1 MKFDGRTKFG
11 KEVKN
16 TKQEIGLLVL
26 PFWLFIYLPWK
37 YIFLG
42 IKFLVKTLIKG
53 IKFLAKYS
61 MVAIK
66 RIRSK
71 RVNND

>member
-16 TKQEIGLLVL
+16 TKKEIGLLVL
-26 PFWLFIYLPWK
+26 PFRLFIYLPWK